1 LDSVSR
7 PVPLRLIVH
16 NNGTTSRLMQRAY
29 LGRDSS
35 SNQVVATRQ
44 AALLAGDMVNA
55 RRLSAVHLPTSD
67 ALGPW
72 AFTGAMQE
80 GSTLVATIDLG
91 YADPTSNP
99 FVHTYHPD
107 HDNIDNRDDTFRT
120 LLPSG
125 KESYDLRRVMTLSFT
140 APGTDFESR
149 TRGGTTLVGDY
160 AETVSIRNG
169 GTVLKQFNVL
179 GTFGLTRIANTATLA
194 Q

>member
-1 LDSVSR
+1 DGHRYEWNEGTGLILVFGGPENRKGSYLQDGPIQQSLDSVSR
-7 PVPLRLIVH
+7 PAPLRLIVH

-44 AALLAGDMVNA
+44 AALLASDLVNA

-80 GSTLVATIDLG
+80 GASLVATIDLG

-107 HDNIDNRDDTFRT
+107 H
-120 LLPSG
+120 
-125 KESYDLRRVMTLSFT
+125 
-140 APGTDFESR
+140 
-149 TRGGTTLVGDY
+149 
-160 AETVSIRNG
+160 
-169 GTVLKQFNVL
+169 
-179 GTFGLTRIANTATLA
+179 
-194 Q
+194 